1 MWLGSCI
8 FNAEGDPGDCFVG
21 RVNLPSVFL
30 GPIISESAR
39 VIGLMT
45 LGPVAKMFQIKK
57 KKKKMFQI
65 VFLPCSE
72 ICVWEDTGLRESC
85 AHPPPVPGLTGA

>member
-45 LGPVAKMFQIKK
+45 LGPVAKMFQI
-57 KKKKMFQI
+57 